1 MNLQAGSVQ
10 FGRLLLL
17 EFVIAVALFLSAG
30 RLDLPWF
37 WAVLA
42 LHAIFMLAGL
52 VMIDPDLLKERTKP
66 GPGGRDRNL
75 RSWLSLLFLA
85 QFIIAGLDVG
95 RYGWSRTMPQVVQAT
110 ALALY
115 ILGMVICIWAM
126 AVNRFFSPVLRIQ
139 DERGHHLV
147 TVGPYRY
154 VRHPGYLGILLSASA
169 GVALGSWWSLV
180 PLVPVAVLILRRTTL
195 EDRLLRKNLEGYA
208 NYSEQVRYRLVPGV
222 W

>member
-1 MNLQAGSVQ
+1 MKSHAGLREI
-10 FGRLLLL
+10 GRLLLL
-17 EFVIAVALFLSAG
+17 ELVIAGILFISAG

-37 WAVLA
+37 WAVLG

-52 VMIDPDLLKERTKP
+52 VLIDPDLLRERTRP

-75 RSWLSLLFLA
+75 RSWLSLLFLV
-85 QFIIAGLDVG
+85 QFIIAGLDAG
-95 RYGWSRTMPQVVQAT
+95 RYGWSRAMSPMVQAA

-115 ILGMVICIWAM
+115 MLGMVICIWAM
-126 AVNRFFSPVLRIQ
+126 AVNRFFSPILRIQ

-147 TVGPYRY
+147 TAGPYRY

-169 GVALGSWWSLV
+169 GVALGSWWSLIA
-180 PLVPVAVLILRRTTL
+180 LVPVAILILRRTTL
-195 EDRLLRKNLEGYA
+195 EDRLLRKSLEGYA

>member
-1 MNLQAGSVQ
+1 MNSHADWRQIS
-10 FGRLLLL
+10 RLVLL
-17 EFVIAVALFLSAG
+17 ELVIAGILFISAG

-37 WAVLA
+37 WAVLG

-52 VMIDPDLLKERTKP
+52 VLIDPDLLRERTRP

-75 RSWLSLLFLA
+75 RSWLSLLFLV
-85 QFIIAGLDVG
+85 QFIIAGLDAG
-95 RYGWSRTMPQVVQAT
+95 RYGWSRTMSPMVQAT

-147 TVGPYRY
+147 TAGPYRY

-169 GVALGSWWSLV
+169 GVALGSWWSLIA
-180 PLVPVAVLILRRTTL
+180 LVPVAILILRRTTL
-195 EDRLLRKNLEGYA
+195 EDRLLRKSLEGYA